1 MTFKRNGVFSAATL
15 RRTFQ
20 KIKRE
25 QRKTGGGNLPA
36 DCFVT
41 PLEDKIK
48 SILGETAISRID
60 GGIDILVVDNE
71 QCWFLIIYIKIIQS
85 LK

>member
-1 MTFKRNGVFSAATL
+1 MTLKRNEVSSAATP
-15 RRTFQ
+15 RTFQ

-36 DCFVT
+36 VCFVT
-41 PLEDKIK
+41 PLEDKIQ
-48 SILGETAISRID
+48 SIFGETAISRID
-60 GGIDILVVDNE
+60 GGIEPLVVDKE
-71 QCWFLIIYIKIIQS
+71 RCWFLIIYIKIIQS